1 MLNEVIVIKPTL
13 NECVF
18 ETVYLNS
25 SVKNCGCF
33 KIVITAVTSQVVLW
47 TVLLMLRLTVD
58 WKENVVCFGEG

>member
-33 KIVITAVTSQVVLW
+33 IFVIRAVTSQVVL
-47 TVLLMLRLTVD
+47 
-58 WKENVVCFGEG
+58 